1 MCTPQIFFLHSME
14 CVSKLENNSKFLKY
28 SLKITTKNI
37 KLKLLFHKG
46 TIYQIP
52 WSSVPLKK
60 IFPKSLS
67 WLRYI
72 LSALSKYNLKFEK
85 FISSCIFF
93 LFYSGDRRPVPS
105 RLVDLRPGLRSKN
118 RGVAPLTLHD
128 PSNQLLLHEQIVH
141 LLRNQIYHA
150 NKTETNILT

>member
-1 MCTPQIFFLHSME
+1 M
-14 CVSKLENNSKFLKY
+14 
-28 SLKITTKNI
+28 TTKNI
-37 KLKLLFHKG
+37 KPKLLFHKG

-52 WSSVPLKK
+52 WSSVPLTRIKTFFRY
-60 IFPKSLS
+60 IFIMITP
-67 WLRYI
+67 YI

-128 PSNQLLLHEQIVH
+128 PSNQLLLQEQIVH